1 MAKQEI
7 RLAHSPDSDD
17 AFMFYALA
25 TEKINTGEFIFT
37 HQLDDIET
45 LNQAASKGSY
55 EVTAVSIHAYAY
67 LHGQYALLN
76 SGASMG
82 EGYGPILVSKS
93 KFPLEELPER
103 RVAIPGEQTS
113 AFLALKLFQPD
124 FEHRVVSFD
133 EIIPMVQQKEVDAGV
148 VIHEGQLTYRDE
160 GLFKLL
166 DLGEWW
172 EETTGLPLPLGG
184 NVIRRDLGMLAIRQI
199 SELIH
204 ESISYAFAHKEEA
217 LAYALQFGRGL
228 DAALGERF
236 VNMYVN
242 ERTLDYGEDG
252 RKAVQL
258 LLDRGHEA
266 GLIPHQVK
274 VDFV

>member
-67 LHGQYALLN
+67 LHEQYALLN

-82 EGYGPILVSKS
+82 EGYGPILVSNL

-172 EETTGLPLPLGG
+172 EKTTGLPLPLGG
-184 NVIRRDLGMLAIRQI
+184 NVIRRDLGMPAIRQI

>member
-1 MAKQEI
+1 MVKQEI

-25 TEKINTGEFIFT
+25 AEKINTGEFIFT

-67 LHGQYALLN
+67 LHEQYALLN

-82 EGYGPILVSKS
+82 EGYGPILVSKL

-133 EIIPMVQQKEVDAGV
+133 EIIPMVQQEEVDAGV

-184 NVIRRDLGMLAIRQI
+184 NVIRRDLGMPAIRQI

-228 DAALGERF
+228 DAELGERF

>member
-7 RLAHSPDSDD
+7 RIAHSPDSDD

-25 TEKINTGEFIFT
+25 TEKIDPGEFVFT
-37 HQLDDIET
+37 HQLEDIET
-45 LNQAASKGSY
+45 LNQAASKGTY

-67 LHGQYALLN
+67 LHEQYALMN

-82 EGYGPILVSKS
+82 EGYGPILVSKVR
-93 KFPLEELPER
+93 FPLEELPQR
-103 RVAIPGEQTS
+103 TVAIPGAQTS
-113 AFLALKLFQPD
+113 AFLALKLIQPD
-124 FEHRVVSFD
+124 FQHRVTSFD
-133 EIIPMVQQKEVDAGV
+133 EIIPMVQREEVDAGV

-160 GLFKLL
+160 GLFKVL

-184 NVIRRDLGMLAIRQI
+184 NVIRRDLGMPAIRQI
-199 SELIH
+199 SALIQ
-204 ESISYAFAHKEEA
+204 ESIGYAFAHREEA
-217 LAYALQFGRGL
+217 LAYSLQFGRGL
-228 DAALGERF
+228 DAQLGERF

-258 LLDRGHEA
+258 FLDRGHEA
-266 GLIPHQVK
+266 GMIPHRVL

>member
-1 MAKQEI
+1 
-7 RLAHSPDSDD
+7 
-17 AFMFYALA
+17 
-25 TEKINTGEFIFT
+25 
-37 HQLDDIET
+37 
-45 LNQAASKGSY
+45 
-55 EVTAVSIHAYAY
+55 
-67 LHGQYALLN
+67 
-76 SGASMG
+76 MG
-82 EGYGPILVSKS
+82 EGYGPILVSKL

-133 EIIPMVQQKEVDAGV
+133 EIIPMVQQEEVDAGV

-184 NVIRRDLGMLAIRQI
+184 NVIRRDLGMPAIRQI

-228 DAALGERF
+228 DAELGERF

>member
-25 TEKINTGEFIFT
+25 TEKIDPGEFTFT
-37 HQLDDIET
+37 HQLEDIET
-45 LNQAASKGSY
+45 LNQAASKGLY

-67 LHGQYALLN
+67 FHEQYALLN

-82 EGYGPILVSKS
+82 EGYGPILVSKTKIS
-93 KFPLEELPER
+93 LEELSKR
-103 RVAIPGEQTS
+103 TIAIPGEQTS
-113 AFLALKLFQPD
+113 AFLALKLMQPD
-124 FEHRVVSFD
+124 FQHHVTSFD
-133 EIIPMVQQKEVDAGV
+133 EIIPMVQRGEVDAGV
-148 VIHEGQLTYRDE
+148 VIHEGQLTYRDD
-160 GLFKLL
+160 GLFKVV

-172 EETTGLPLPLGG
+172 EQTTGLPLPLGG
-184 NVIRRDLGMLAIRQI
+184 NVIRRDLGMPAILQI
-199 SELIH
+199 SELIQ
-204 ESISYAFAHKEEA
+204 ESIGYAFSHREEALSYAF
-217 LAYALQFGRGL
+217 QFGRGL
-228 DAALGERF
+228 DDQLGERF

-242 ERTLDYGEDG
+242 ERTLNYGEDG

-258 LLDRGHEA
+258 FLDRGFQG
-266 GLIPHQVK
+266 GLIPHRVK